1 MRKVTK
7 ILAPGLLFAGFALAA
22 DPPDPLPRRGD
33 PGLSVR
39 EPSGENRWAEVVR
52 VRPGGAGATAGL
64 QPKDHILEI
73 DGKPLADIVAF
84 SRIYDRIRGADRIRF
99 TVERAGNRFERTVVV
114 PPMPR
119 EQIDGID
126 VVYGS
131 VTSDRGHRLRT
142 ILTRPR
148 GKSGRLPGLFLVGWL
163 SCDSVE
169 SPTGN
174 PDGFA
179 RFLREVIT
187 GSGFVLMRVD
197 KPGVGDSEG
206 PACAETDFA
215 TELAGYRA
223 AFLAFA
229 GSPGVDPK
237 RIVVM
242 GMSNGGGFAPLVVGD
257 VPVSGFIVSGGW
269 GKTWLE
275 HMLEIE
281 RRRLTL
287 SGLEPGEVSRRMVG
301 YAELYDRYLNGKK
314 TPAGVIRE
322 RPSLAPLWEDDP
334 AHQYG
339 RPAAF
344 YQQLQATNLAA
355 AWQKV
360 RVPVLAVHGEYDWI
374 MSREDHELIAA
385 WVNRNRPGAGK
396 FVQIPKMDHGYRRY
410 ASAPAAFRNENGVY
424 TPEASAAVLSW
435 LRELGPVEVSGGAR
449 SDE

>member
-7 ILAPGLLFAGFALAA
+7 ILAPGLLFASFALAA
-22 DPPDPLPRRGD
+22 DTPDLLRRRGD
-33 PGLSVR
+33 LGLSVR
-39 EPSGENRWAEVVR
+39 EPSGQNRWAEVVR
-52 VRPGGAGATAGL
+52 VRPGGAGAAAGL
-64 QPKDHILEI
+64 QPKDRILAI
-73 DGKPLADIVAF
+73 GGKALDDIVAF
-84 SRIYDRIRGADRIRF
+84 SRTYERIRGGGRVQL
-99 TVERAGNRFERTVVV
+99 TLERSGNRFERTVAV
-114 PPMPR
+114 PAMPR
-119 EQIDGID
+119 EEIEGLD

-131 VTSDRGHRLRT
+131 VTSEKGHRLRT
-142 ILTRPR
+142 IVTKPR
-148 GKSGRLPGLFLVGWL
+148 GATGRLPGLFLVGWL

-169 SPTGN
+169 APVGDL
-174 PDGFA
+174 DGFA
-179 RFLREVIT
+179 RLLREVIT
-187 GSGFVLMRVD
+187 GSGFVVMRMD

-229 GSPGVDPK
+229 GSPDVDPK

-242 GMSNGGGFAPLVVGD
+242 GMSNGGGFAPLVAGD
-257 VPVSGFIVSGGW
+257 RPVAGFLASGGW

-281 RRRLTL
+281 RRRMTL

-314 TPAGVIRE
+314 IPAEVVRE
-322 RPSLAPLWEDDP
+322 RPALAPLWQDDP

-344 YQQLQATNLAA
+344 YQQLQDANLAA

-360 RVPVLAVHGEYDWI
+360 RAPVLAIHGEYDWI

-385 WVNRNRPGAGK
+385 WVNRNRPGGGK

-410 ASAPAAFRNENGVY
+410 ASAQAAFRNESGAY
-424 TPEASAAVLSW
+424 APEASAAVLSW
-435 LRELGPVEVSGGAR
+435 LREQVR
-449 SDE
+449 

>member
-1 MRKVTK
+1 MRRVTK
-7 ILAPGLLFAGFALAA
+7 ILAPGLLFASFALAA
-22 DPPDPLPRRGD
+22 DPPDPLRRRGD
-33 PGLSVR
+33 LGLSVR
-39 EPSGENRWAEVVR
+39 EPSGDSRWAEVVR
-52 VRPGGAGATAGL
+52 VRPEGAGAAAGL
-64 QPKDHILEI
+64 RPKDRILAI
-73 DGKPLADIVAF
+73 DGKPLDDIVAF
-84 SRIYDRIRGADRIRF
+84 SRIYDRLRGGDRIRL
-99 TVERAGNRFERTVVV
+99 TVEREGGRFDRSLTV
-114 PPMPR
+114 PAMPR
-119 EQIDGID
+119 EEIEGLD

-131 VTSDRGHRLRT
+131 VTSEKGHRLRT
-142 ILTRPR
+142 VVTKP
-148 GKSGRLPGLFLVGWL
+148 GGATGRLPGLFLVGWL

-187 GSGFVLMRVD
+187 GSGFVVMRVD

-206 PACAETDFA
+206 PACAETDFE
-215 TELAGYRA
+215 TELAAYRA
-223 AFLAFA
+223 AFRAFA
-229 GSPGVDPK
+229 GSPEVDSK

-242 GMSNGGGFAPLVVGD
+242 GMSNGGGFAPLVAGD
-257 VPVSGFIVSGGW
+257 RPVAGFIASGGW

-301 YAELYDRYLNGKK
+301 YAELYDRYLNGRK
-314 TPAGVIRE
+314 TPAEVVRE
-322 RPSLAPLWEDDP
+322 RPPLAALWEDDP

-360 RVPVLAVHGEYDWI
+360 RAPVLAIHGEYDWI

-424 TPEASAAVLSW
+424 APEASAAVLSW
-435 LRELGPVEVSGGAR
+435 LREQVR
-449 SDE
+449 